1 LGPVDIASGTTC
13 HSSGSDDAGAI
24 PPFKPMAIAVGPTSV
39 YWTTEGD
46 SAYFDAVMQ
55 TPIVGGASTILV
67 TYGNLTA
74 GQLALDSDYVYWSD
88 SSQQGVLKVPIDGG
102 SPTIIESGK
111 DGGANNPIG
120 IAVDST
126 SVYWSNNASAIMK
139 APLGGGTPTQ
149 IATGFAPL
157 VVNTTNIYFTDPSTT
172 IVMKTPLGGGTSTTL
187 ATPPAPYGWG
197 AISAMAVDG
206 ISVYFTTENGVMK
219 VPVGGGAVTTM
230 ASVLSPT
237 GIAVDATSVYW
248 IAPSTGNDYIVSKLT
263 PK

>member
-1 LGPVDIASGTTC
+1 
-13 HSSGSDDAGAI
+13 
-24 PPFKPMAIAVGPTSV
+24 MAIAVGPTSV

-88 SSQQGVLKVPIDGG
+88 GSQQGVLKVPIDGG

-111 DGGANNPIG
+111 DGGANNPTG
-120 IAVDST
+120 IAVDAT
-126 SVYWSNNASAIMK
+126 SVYWANASAILK

-149 IATGFAPL
+149 VATGYAPL
-157 VVNTTNIYFTDPSTT
+157 VIDTTNVYFTDPSTT
-172 IVMKTPLGGGTSTTL
+172 IVMKAPLGSGTSTTL

-197 AISAMAVDG
+197 SVGAMAVDG
-206 ISVYFTTENGVMK
+206 ISVYFTTSNGVMK

-230 ASVLSPT
+230 ATVVSPT
-237 GIAVDATSVYW
+237 GVAVDATSVYW
-248 IAPSTGNDYIVSKLT
+248 IASSNAGGGYTVSKLNS
-263 PK
+263 K